1 MYLFFHF
8 HEFPD
13 RRTAELSRLPPTT
26 RPLISAAAHSL
37 LLEQQRSRAAMG
49 GPTPKEDIDRQHA
62 IAASLIKEGLACAS
76 DIENGELPLRW
87 KLTPTVENPDYI
99 GQNAKGGSSS
109 CGPSCA
115 SGAAE
120 EKKDCSDDSGPNG
133 QPRPVCISSRGT
145 VSVAALSNLVS
156 EGYNVPLPPIPSQCK
171 TPEQLHKHYK
181 TQPVA
186 SSTDLWDPANAAQT
200 NVHIIRPSHDA
211 WGIKKIALIFC
222 DDFLRDVY
230 EMPWYHASVQMQQAI
245 EPILEALNVNRER
258 VVRCLLAALPPG
270 VTIPVHHDTGEWVRH
285 THRVHIPVI
294 VTHPDQILFRCGP
307 TEDNM
312 DRLSCHPGHVF
323 EINNQGK
330 HAVSNCSDEHRIH
343 MILDYVDPEFVIK
356 QRVQLHPGERLL
368 QTRRSIDRAA
378 DFGKTPTPSFMIL
391 GAQKAGTTSLYDYLT
406 QHPLVVKAR
415 RRETHCLDWRW
426 DSTAKTTEKQREH
439 CLKFFHAEELQ
450 RHPSLKSGDSTPSYL
465 LDSVRVIGRIKKVFA
480 HANDM
485 KFFVMTRD
493 PVKRAKSHYEMVTSN
508 DGTAAQ
514 LKTRGKEWRSMTFEE
529 VIRLDIRNMKKSGLI
544 PYWNSET
551 ETVDMDEFARFAGSA
566 EEDAAW
572 NKYLN
577 DYILMNTGSHS
588 LLSRGM
594 YELQLRNWYREFPRE
609 NILVLTLEDM
619 SSSGDGP
626 GVQAVVDR
634 ALEHLDL
641 PLYKVEDESAKNTR
655 NYDPMKPETEQ
666 MLKRFYQPHNER
678 MKTLLGDEWSNPWAY

>member
-1 MYLFFHF
+1 
-8 HEFPD
+8 
-13 RRTAELSRLPPTT
+13 
-26 RPLISAAAHSL
+26 
-37 LLEQQRSRAAMG
+37 MG
-49 GPTPKEDIDRQHA
+49 GPTPKEEIDRQHG
-62 IAASLIKEGLACAS
+62 IAVSLVKEGLLCAS
-76 DIENGELPLRW
+76 DIEIGEIPLQW

-99 GQNAKGGSSS
+99 AQNATNSSS
-109 CGPSCA
+109 S
-115 SGAAE
+115 SGSRGGQSACDSAE
-120 EKKDCSDDSGPNG
+120 EKKDCNEGGDGSGLSK
-133 QPRPVCISSRGT
+133 PVCISSRGT
-145 VSVAALSNLVS
+145 VSVAALSSLVS
-156 EGYNVPLPPIPSQCK
+156 EGYNTPLPPIPSKFK
-171 TPEQLHKHYK
+171 TPEELYKHYK

-186 SSTDLWDPANAAQT
+186 SAADLWDPANAAQN

-222 DDFLRDVY
+222 DDFLQDVY
-230 EMPWYHASVQMQQAI
+230 EMPWYHGSVQMQQAI
-245 EPILEALNVNRER
+245 DPILEALNVNRER

-294 VTHPDQILFRCGP
+294 VSHPEQILFRCGP

-330 HAVSNCSDEHRIH
+330 HAVSNCSEEHRIH

-356 QRVQLHPGERLL
+356 RRIQLQPGERLL

-406 QHPLVVKAR
+406 QHPLVAKAR

-426 DSTAKTTEKQREH
+426 DSTAKTAEKQREH
-439 CLKFFHAEELQ
+439 CLKFFYAEELQ

-465 LDSVRVIGRIKKVFA
+465 LDSVRVIPRIKRVFA
-480 HANDM
+480 HANEM

-529 VIRLDIRNMKKSGLI
+529 VIQLDIQNMKKSGLL

-551 ETVDMDEFARFAGSA
+551 ETVDMDAFTSFAGST
-566 EEDAAW
+566 EEDKAW
-572 NKYLN
+572 NKYLK
-577 DYILMNTGSHS
+577 DYVLMNTGSHS

-594 YELQLRNWYREFPRE
+594 YELQLRSWYREFPKE
-609 NILVLTLEDM
+609 NILVLKLEDM
-619 SSSGDGP
+619 SSSGNGP

-655 NYDPMKPETEQ
+655 KYDPMKPETEQ
-666 MLKRFYQPHNER
+666 LLKRFYQPHNER
-678 MKTLLGDEWSNPWAY
+678 MQALLGEEWSNPWAY